1 MKRLRNQKGFT
12 LIELL
17 VVIAIIGIL
26 AAVGVPAYQGFQANA
41 RYNSSKANHVNAK
54 QFLMAEISKC
64 NTQTTALSFIPS
76 TSATAVT
83 LAGGTA
89 ACPLSAAT
97 SGRANAQQYFRQFLW
112 DKFKNPHVTT
122 AGVIKGATSMASA
135 MSANTLVTNAVGDIG
150 YMSITDATDA
160 NTFIITTNIG
170 PTKSS
175 AGVVTYDV
183 LTDAISIAE

>member
-1 MKRLRNQKGFT
+1 
-12 LIELL
+12 
-17 VVIAIIGIL
+17 VIAIIGIL

-54 QFLMAEISKC
+54 NFLMAEISKC

-76 TSATAVT
+76 TSTTAVT

-89 ACPLSAAT
+89 ACPVSAAAA
-97 SGRANAQQYFRQFLW
+97 GRANAQQYFRQFLW

-122 AGVIKGATSMASA
+122 QGVIKGATSMASA

-160 NTFIITTNIG
+160 NTFMITTNIG